1 LVSAILVGVVV
12 AGAACTQEPV
22 ETTTGSPVVVTVDKP
37 NAGSSDTSLEAAK
50 AAGEKNADVTT
61 KAADTKNPVETIG
74 DKTKEVA
81 VVTADKTKEI
91 AVKTADKTKE
101 IAVKTADKTED
112 IARAVG
118 TETKKIVS
126 ATGEVITDGWITAN
140 VSARFV
146 DEALLK
152 GSNINVDTTDHAVT
166 LKGTVK
172 SDAAKARAGA
182 LPAAPGGEARRQ
194 SDRRDVG
201 GRMGITPAVL
211 RADLRALTQKEV
223 SDEKSHHRYC
233 DESVCG
239 VSGGRRLRR
248 HPGPERRYASR
259 GHGRGHCGSDHHVPA
274 RRRRIAAVSDQPGRG
289 VGIPLGRTREP
300 GGSEQPQARGAG
312 RNRACRAN
320 G

>member
-1 LVSAILVGVVV
+1 MSISRWLVSAILVGVVV
-12 AGAACTQEPV
+12 AGSACTQQPV
-22 ETTTGSPVVVTVDKP
+22 ETATGSPVVVTVDKP

-50 AAGEKNADVTT
+50 AAGEKSADVTT

-74 DKTKEVA
+74 DKTREVA
-81 VVTADKTKEI
+81 VV
-91 AVKTADKTKE
+91 TADKTKE

-152 GSNINVDTTDHAVT
+152 GSNINVDTTEHIVT

-182 LPAAPGGEARRQ
+182 IAGGTEGVKHVVNQ
-194 SDRRDVG
+194 IV
-201 GRMGITPAVL
+201 V
-211 RADLRALTQKEV
+211 RA
-223 SDEKSHHRYC
+223 
-233 DESVCG
+233 
-239 VSGGRRLRR
+239 
-248 HPGPERRYASR
+248 
-259 GHGRGHCGSDHHVPA
+259 
-274 RRRRIAAVSDQPGRG
+274 
-289 VGIPLGRTREP
+289 
-300 GGSEQPQARGAG
+300 
-312 RNRACRAN
+312 
-320 G
+320 